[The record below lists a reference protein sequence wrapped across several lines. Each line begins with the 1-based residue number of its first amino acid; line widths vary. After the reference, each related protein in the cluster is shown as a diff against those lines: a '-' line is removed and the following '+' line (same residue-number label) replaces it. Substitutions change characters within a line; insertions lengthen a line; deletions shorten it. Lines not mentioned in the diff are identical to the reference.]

1 MDIEVV
7 KEPYG
12 FSTLDFL
19 NPLTHVKDLFIQ
31 QLVAYGS
38 KLLNPPLF
46 VDPSLAPVN
55 RATLANAWKLGGLV
69 MAPPQQAEHKMMPPM
84 GSFGFDMLGF
94 LQQRGEAVSG
104 VSSTL
109 GGQLNPEADK
119 LNQTAT
125 GIKTMLNQATGPV
138 KDNQES
144 IEEGIIE
151 PMVNKWLKMAAYL
164 MGENETKYVFI
175 TGQSPKWV
183 KVTKGLLSGKIKLA
197 DLIEAELLSEE
208 INPETGQSE
217 IDEVLQML
225 IESGKN
231 PEEEILFDA
240 DWVIKVETGS
250 MAEVDAEQA
259 TASLERWAIFR
270 KDYQV
275 PTDFKKVSDEMA
287 ARIGLKDVE
296 QYDLAPQMGQMGG
309 MPGQGV
315 PQPMIG
321 STPINLPGS
330 MPGQPII

>member
-1 MDIEVV
+1 M
-7 KEPYG
+7 
-12 FSTLDFL
+12 
-19 NPLTHVKDLFIQ
+19 
-31 QLVAYGS
+31 
-38 KLLNPPLF
+38 
-46 VDPSLAPVN
+46 
-55 RATLANAWKLGGLV
+55 
-69 MAPPQQAEHKMMPPM
+69 
-84 GSFGFDMLGF
+84 
-94 LQQRGEAVSG
+94 
-104 VSSTL
+104 
-109 GGQLNPEADK
+109 LNPEADK
-119 LNQTAT
+119 LNKTAT

-231 PEEEILFDA
+231 PEEELLFDA